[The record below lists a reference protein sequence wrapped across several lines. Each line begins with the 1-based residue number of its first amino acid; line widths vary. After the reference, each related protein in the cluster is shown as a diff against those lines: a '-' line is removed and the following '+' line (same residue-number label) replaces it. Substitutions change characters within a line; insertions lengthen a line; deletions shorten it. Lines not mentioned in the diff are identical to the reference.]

1 LDDDQDPQWI
11 RVLVLAIAAAV
22 AAFGGVALTLA
33 VLGWYRLPL
42 AVLGG
47 SVLFVCL
54 GAMARPLLPPRGE
67 VTRAARIGAALAVV
81 AVVAITVWNIAN
93 ASEQVLIVRDG
104 GTYLN
109 AGKWIASHGTLEVKP
124 FVGPFNPR
132 LLAASSAGMSRQGNH
147 LDFTLEHMVPALLAV
162 SQGIGGNRLMF
173 ATVPLLGGAALL
185 AFYLFARRVLRYPIA
200 ALGATLCLGVLM
212 PQVSFSRDSTTEVP
226 MQVLLFVAAWL
237 LCDARTLQHRNSA
250 FLVGLFV
257 GLLQAIHIDGLV
269 FVVGLPFVGLVAWFR
284 TDPPQRKRV
293 GIALAFAGLG
303 VAAGAMLSLLDLV
316 SRSPLYLHKLHADLE
331 QLGLGAGLAI
341 VVAVVL
347 ARVVRWWS
355 RRPHEF
361 LARLRRAVNPASFAA
376 AGLIMIGG
384 FAAWLG
390 RPYLQTTRGPPNIVV
405 KIVQTRTHLPVDPT
419 RRYFE
424 HSLEWAS
431 WYVGPITLSL
441 AIIGAAYAT
450 RAFMRGTLREPSK
463 VAGLL
468 LGPAAL
474 LYLWKPSITPDQ
486 IWAAR
491 RFLPAVFPLVVLATF
506 GTLCAFA
513 AWDRIPAV
521 GRRGLALAIGGL
533 AVAYPVY
540 TIWGV
545 SRMTDQRGFPPVV
558 QEVCRIV
565 GKNGVIVVPQEVSS
579 SAWVYDPQTLRSFCD
594 VPVAVMLSGQRS
606 ELSTRRPG
614 GRLDPALLRTLAQ
627 QWADQNR
634 QLFIVAGT
642 ARTIT
647 KLFPNVTVRL
657 VPEIVNSHLLVQT
670 LVSRPDAFQTEG
682 ISFAIARVP
691 GA

>member
-1 LDDDQDPQWI
+1 LDGDHDPRWI

-22 AAFGGVALTLA
+22 AAFASVALTLA
-33 VLGWYRLPL
+33 MLGWYRLPL
-42 AVLGG
+42 VLLGG
-47 SVLFVCL
+47 SVLFVGLCAL
-54 GAMARPLLPPRGE
+54 ARPLLTPRGE

-81 AVVAITVWNIAN
+81 AVLAITVWNVAN

-147 LDFTLEHMVPALLAV
+147 LDFTLEHLLPALLAV
-162 SQGIGGNRLMF
+162 GQGIGGDRLMF

-185 AFYLFARRVLRYPIA
+185 AFYLLARRVLRYPIA
-200 ALGATLCLGVLM
+200 ALGAMLCLGLLM
-212 PQVSFSRDSTTEVP
+212 PQVSFSRDSMTEIP
-226 MQVLLFVAAWL
+226 MQLLLFAGAWL
-237 LCDARTLQHRNSA
+237 LCDARTLEHRDSA
-250 FLVGLFV
+250 FLVGLFL

-269 FVVGLPFVGLVAWFR
+269 FVVGLPIVGLVAWLR
-284 TDPPQRKRV
+284 TEPSRRRRV
-293 GIALAFAGLG
+293 GGALAFAGLG
-303 VAAGAMLSLLDLV
+303 VAAGTALSLLDLF
-316 SRSPLYLHKLHADLE
+316 SHSPLYLHTLHADLE
-331 QLGLGAGLAI
+331 RLGLGAGLAI
-341 VVAVVL
+341 GVAVVS
-347 ARVVRWWS
+347 AWVVRWWA

-361 LARLRRAVNPASFAA
+361 MPQLRRTVTSAGFAA
-376 AGLIMIGG
+376 AGLILVGG
-384 FAAWLG
+384 FGAWLG
-390 RPYLQTTRGPPNIVV
+390 RPYLETTRGPPNIVV
-405 KIVQTRTHLPVDPT
+405 KLVQTRTHLPVDPT

-450 RAFMRGTLREPSK
+450 RAFMRGTLREPCR
-463 VAGLL
+463 VAALV

-491 RFLPAVFPLVVLATF
+491 RFLPALFPLVVLAAF
-506 GTLCAFA
+506 GMLCRIA
-513 AWDRIPAV
+513 AWDRIPTV
-521 GRRGLALAIGGL
+521 GRRALAVALGGL
-533 AVAYPVY
+533 AVAYPVH

-558 QEVCRIV
+558 KEVCRIV
-565 GKNGVIVVPQEVSS
+565 GDHGAIVVPQEVSS
-579 SAWVYDPQTLRSFCD
+579 SAWVYDPQTLRSFCN

-614 GRLDPALLRTLAQ
+614 GRLDPALLRSLAK
-627 QWADQNR
+627 QWRNQNR
-634 QLFIVAGT
+634 QLFLVAGT

-682 ISFAIARVP
+682 LSFAIARVP
-691 GA
+691 AA